1 MTLQTPYPIG
11 TPGQPWGDAE
21 RVTWR
26 SLQQHKRSY
35 ADDVL
40 TQIERLGG
48 RFDVLTYGADG
59 KPGGDGFGADIG
71 AWQ

>member
-35 ADDVL
+35 ADDVQ
-40 TQIERLGG
+40 TQIERP
-48 RFDVLTYGADG
+48 RRRSIWVCTSSA
-59 KPGGDGFGADIG
+59 
-71 AWQ
+71 